1 MKQPSY
7 KYYTAKKLTGG
18 LQVELG
24 SLDEFIRFA
33 ESNQQKTIF
42 IYRNDEVQPYFVIV
56 LQGSLFLQH
65 AEGYEFLED
74 FLLARKAGF
83 PEAATY
89 YHAKQLNCDNY
100 TDYLLIKDNGVQDP
114 DIIRRMKA
122 AGFIDRFADFTALR
136 ETSNTLPEGTTLDS
150 PYAVFKF
157 ATDNGFPSYD
167 AFEEALKAGFSD
179 ASQYQ
184 IARDKG
190 YANYQEYQEGIA
202 GAFLDALEYREA
214 KSAGAVN
221 RQDYLLYKDLEQ
233 DANKTLSHDER
244 LLLGLL
250 ALPGGGKKVS
260 INKLYTQF
268 QEQLDK
274 YRQSTTDGQLPVWFR
289 STLSDE
295 AAVTAFLLTNDHVK
309 AFGSYDPDG
318 EYFEFNRLQDRKVVI
333 DGSNVAYN
341 SQVNKK
347 GIPQVENLLRMVRKL
362 HENGIRDILII
373 VDASLKHSLAD
384 PEKLKELTK
393 LAEYLEAPSDVP
405 ADLYILE
412 YVKNNRCL
420 LISNDSF
427 REWKRENP
435 WVFQHID
442 YYRLTFMIDGEA
454 VLIPELERKAD
465 IGAR

>member
-42 IYRNDEVQPYFVIV
+42 IYKGNDASSYFVIV
-56 LQGSLFLQH
+56 LQGGLFLQH
-65 AEGYEFLED
+65 TEGYELLED

-83 PEAATY
+83 PEAASY

-100 TDYLLIKDNGVQDP
+100 TDYLLVKDNGVQDP
-114 DIIRRMKA
+114 DIIRRMKTT
-122 AGFIDRFADFTALR
+122 GFIDRFADFTTLR
-136 ETSNTLPEGTTLDS
+136 KTNNTLPEETSMDS

-157 ATDNGFPSYD
+157 ATDNGFTSYD
-167 AFEEALKAGFSD
+167 TFEEALKAGFSD
-179 ASQYQ
+179 ASEYG
-184 IARDKG
+184 IAREKG
-190 YANYQEYQEGIA
+190 YDNRQEYQKGVA
-202 GAFLDALEYREA
+202 GAFLDAREYREA
-214 KSAGAVN
+214 QSAGAVN
-221 RQDYLLYKDLEQ
+221 RQEYLLYKEFEQ
-233 DANKTLSHDER
+233 GANHNLSHDER

-250 ALPGGGKKVS
+250 SLPGGGKKVS
-260 INKLYTQF
+260 INRLYTQF

-274 YRQSTTDGQLPVWFR
+274 YRQRTADGQLPTWFR
-289 STLSDE
+289 STLPDE
-295 AAVTAFLLTNDHVK
+295 EAVTAFLLTNDHVK

-362 HENGIRDILII
+362 HENGIRDILIV
-373 VDASLKHSLAD
+373 VDASLKHSLSD

-420 LISNDSF
+420 LVSNDTF

-465 IGAR
+465 TGSR